1 MATILDGKT
10 LAKKITEDLKEK
22 VSKLSKK
29 PNLVAILVGENPASK
44 LYVGMKEKKAKEIG
58 ITSTTINLPEN
69 TTQQDLIL
77 KIEELNN
84 NKEVDAILVQLP
96 LPKHISETEVLQKIA
111 PSKDVDGFTIENMG
125 KITIGLAPNSY
136 PCTPKGIIKLIENYG
151 IEISG
156 KNATII
162 GRSNI
167 VGKPISLMLQKKNAT
182 ITVCH
187 SKTKD
192 LKEKT
197 LTADILISAVGS
209 AHIIKKDM
217 VKKGATVIDV
227 GVSKIDGKIVG
238 DIDFDNVSEIAEY
251 ITPNP
256 GGVGPMTI
264 AMLMENTYE
273 LAILHQNSK

>member
-69 TTQQDLIL
+69 TTQNDLIA

-84 NKEVDAILVQLP
+84 DKDIDAILVQLP
-96 LPKHISETEVLQKIA
+96 LPKHISESEVLQKIN
-111 PSKDVDGFTIENMG
+111 PDKDVDGFTIENIG
-125 KITIGLAPNSY
+125 KITIELTPNSY
-136 PCTPKGIIKLIENYG
+136 PCTPKGIIKLIESYG
-151 IEISG
+151 IEIEG

-167 VGKPISLMLQKKNAT
+167 VGKPISIMLLKKNAT
-182 ITVCH
+182 VTICH
-187 SKTKD
+187 SKTKN

-197 LTADILISAVGS
+197 LNADILISAVGS
-209 AHIIKKDM
+209 AHIVKKDM
-217 VKKGATVIDV
+217 VKEGATVIDV

-238 DIDFDNVSEIAEY
+238 DVDFKNVSEIAGY

-273 LAILHQNSK
+273 LAILHRNFS